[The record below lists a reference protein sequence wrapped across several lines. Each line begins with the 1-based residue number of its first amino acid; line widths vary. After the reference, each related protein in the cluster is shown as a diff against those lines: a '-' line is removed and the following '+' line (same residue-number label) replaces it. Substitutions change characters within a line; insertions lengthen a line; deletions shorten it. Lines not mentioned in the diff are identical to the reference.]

1 VILIWLEG
9 STPHVNSGIRIEGS
23 IEWLAD
29 QLKGDDGW
37 IVVNLVDGGK
47 LNIRSGRIIAFQES
61 DE

>member
-23 IEWLAD
+23 IEWFAD
-29 QLKGDDGW
+29 QLEGDDGW
-37 IVVNLVDGGK
+37 IVVNLVNGGE
-47 LNIRSGRIIAFQES
+47 LNIRSGRIIAYQES